1 MSSFQFRLRKMWSA
15 VTQQKAPAAPSLR
28 GLGVSQPLTE
38 QSWFWSWGG
47 GADRI
52 SHTLCL
58 PSMPVPMTQPPP
70 GLLSEG
76 PGSGIRQNLMGST
89 LTHTIC
95 VTLGSFCTSL
105 SLLISP
111 MKRVDDKPSNLVPGS
126 HPDVKVPSQPSRLW
140 RNRYQGQHEDL

>member
-1 MSSFQFRLRKMWSA
+1 MVCRHSAKGPGSPVPSGTGGFSA
-15 VTQQKAPAAPSLR
+15 VDRAELVLE
-28 GLGVSQPLTE
+28 LG
-38 QSWFWSWGG
+38 WGG
-47 GADRI
+47 AVRI

-76 PGSGIRQNLMGST
+76 PGSGIRQNVVGST
-89 LTHTIC
+89 LTHVIC

-111 MKRVDDKPSNLVPGS
+111 MKRVNDKPSTLVPGS
-126 HPDVKVPSQPSRLW
+126 HPDVKVPSQPSRMW
-140 RNRYQGQHEDL
+140 RNRYQEQHEDL